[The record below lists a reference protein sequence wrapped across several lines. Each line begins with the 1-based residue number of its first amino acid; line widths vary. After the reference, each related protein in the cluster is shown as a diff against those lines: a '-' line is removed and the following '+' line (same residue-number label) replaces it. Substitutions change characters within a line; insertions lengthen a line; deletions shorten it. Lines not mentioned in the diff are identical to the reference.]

1 MTITSEHFPER
12 LESALDGMPHS
23 GLTMAAPE
31 FDRLKRSLQRECAA
45 FLYKRATM
53 LLWAVFVGG
62 TGTGKSLCFNALCG
76 ADISET
82 GVVRPKTE
90 GPIVFVSESSRI
102 GTFPFDDLELQ
113 RYGGTRRNS
122 GSPGRFSVVEHER
135 HDFKHV
141 AVVDTPD
148 LDSLEIANRH
158 VAEAFYLLADIII
171 FIASQEKYADAVPS
185 HFFQRV
191 YREGKPYFLLIN
203 KASPELTNDDV
214 IRFFH
219 EQKVDIATDRLYLI
233 PYMKKVTRDRIA
245 GNSQFAAFEAAFAD
259 LCNPRNVSS
268 LRLES
273 ERHAAAALSE
283 KIDCFLGQVLR
294 ERTAAEEWLGALE
307 RLYEAG
313 GSEIMTGLEQHYA
326 RTSRDYLQ
334 REIKKIFTKYDVFR
348 KPRGYVIRFVT
359 APLRLFGILKDEAS
373 HDHSAELLKI
383 RRKIDIT
390 PILLVM
396 ERFNRQVLENLSP
409 EDETAPLYREI
420 RRADIVMTVD
430 EIRARIEEEQGK
442 LARWLDETFAEMA
455 RGISRT
461 KEWGIYTTAILWGIL
476 IVSFE
481 IVLGGGISI
490 IEAALDSIFA
500 PFVTKGS
507 AELFASREIKKIAHE
522 LDERYRRG
530 LLSILADQKD
540 RYAKRALLL
549 TASSEAVDA
558 IRAFQHELGEIMV

>member
-1 MTITSEHFPER
+1 
-12 LESALDGMPHS
+12 
-23 GLTMAAPE
+23 
-31 FDRLKRSLQRECAA
+31 RLKRSLQRECAA
-45 FLYKRATM
+45 FIYKRATT

-113 RYGGTRRNS
+113 RHDDTQGNS
-122 GSPGRFSVVEHER
+122 GAQGRFSVVEHER

-158 VAEAFYLLADIII
+158 VAEVFYLLADIII

-219 EQKVDIATDRLYLI
+219 EQRVNIAADRLYLI

-259 LCNPRNVSS
+259 LCNPLNVSS

-273 ERHAAAALSE
+273 ERHAAAALS
-283 KIDCFLGQVLR
+283 KKVDCFLGQVLR
-294 ERTAAEEWLGALE
+294 ERTAAEDWLGALE

-326 RTSRDYLQ
+326 RTSRGHLQ
-334 REIKKIFTKYDVFR
+334 REIRKIFTKYDIFR

-359 APLRLFGILKDEAS
+359 APLRLFGIMKAKAA

-409 EDETAPLYREI
+409 EDKTAPLYREI
-420 RRADIVMTVD
+420 RSADIVMTGD
-430 EIRARIEEEQGK
+430 EIRARIEEEQEK

-490 IEAALDSIFA
+490 LEAALDSIFA

-507 AELFASREIKKIAHE
+507 AELFASREIKKIASE

-530 LLSILADQKD
+530 LLSILTDQKD
-540 RYAKRALLL
+540 RYAERALLL